1 MKYSSTAKFGA
12 RHPDTS
18 ATLLDSG
25 TPDSSGC
32 PGCSRGDASYNI
44 PGDTNSSASVLNT
57 SDSCASVS
65 SEASEY
71 SGGDVYCSDDWI
83 GDTDTSAAIFD
94 TSDPGFAEYSDF
106 AAMSVGLGGLE
117 VANLS
122 SLVIG

>member
-12 RHPDTS
+12 RHSDS
-18 ATLLDSG
+18 GSSVFNSG
-25 TPDSSGC
+25 TPRA
-32 PGCSRGDASYNI
+32 PGCSGCARGDSSDDI

-57 SDSCASVS
+57 SSPCASDS